1 MTVLSGAW
9 AAYLLNARARIG
21 TVQAEALISL
31 IRYIRSEIE
40 CFAMPIPRAL
50 ARCPRKLLEEC
61 GFSSEDAPK
70 SAEELLENINDGV
83 THAHFARF
91 CGEIG
96 KGYRDEQLAL
106 CDYYITVLEERRL
119 KLAEQLPLRKRIN
132 SALCMSGA
140 FAIVI
145 VLF

>member
-1 MTVLSGAW
+1 MIVVSGAW
-9 AAYLLNARARIG
+9 TAYLLNARVHLY
-21 TVQAEALISL
+21 TVQAEALISF
-31 IRYIRSEIE
+31 IRFIRSEIE

-50 ARCPRKLLEEC
+50 ARCPRKLLGEC
-61 GFSSEDAPK
+61 GFHSEGTPK
-70 SAEELLENINDGV
+70 SADELLENIHDSV
-83 THAHFARF
+83 TNAHFARF

-106 CDYYITVLEERRL
+106 CDYYIAVLEERRL

-132 SALCMSGA
+132 SALCLSGA

>member
-1 MTVLSGAW
+1 MIVLSGAW
-9 AAYLLNARARIG
+9 SAYLLNARVRLG
-21 TVQAEALISL
+21 TVQAEAFISL
-31 IRYIRSEIE
+31 IRFIRSEIE

-61 GFSSEDAPK
+61 GFSSAGAPE
-70 SAEELLENINDGV
+70 SVEELLENINDGI
-83 THAHFARF
+83 TRAHLERF

-96 KGYRDEQLAL
+96 RGYRDEQLAL

-119 KLAEQLPLRKRIN
+119 KLAEQLPMRKRIN
-132 SALCMSGA
+132 SALCLSGA